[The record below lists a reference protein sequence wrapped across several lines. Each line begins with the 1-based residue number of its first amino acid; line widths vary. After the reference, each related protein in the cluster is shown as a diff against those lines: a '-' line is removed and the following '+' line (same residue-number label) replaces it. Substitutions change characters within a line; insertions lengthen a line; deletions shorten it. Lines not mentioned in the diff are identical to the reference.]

1 MSSPTLQDDQGP
13 AVIQAAQDS
22 FVDGQDTSKDVQ
34 NLPESPRS
42 DNEWEVVEA
51 TVAASECGS
60 SAKSVH
66 MEDASQTGQASQDS
80 QKGDHHVAHLHVHLV
95 PQGSSNVRFQLTTQ
109 DRAATA
115 PSASSLVSD
124 SAQQQY
130 QEQLRK
136 AQDTLL
142 LQTDFAQ
149 GEAQKAVAEPISRAM
164 DVPQQVPTDQAH
176 HAVKE
181 GLQLAEGDNAT
192 SDALP
197 SSTHALMQ
205 AGTTINSK
213 PASESTEAG
222 TDSADG
228 GTSPHLCQPVL
239 TFPFPTYG
247 STGELSFMSDGSFI
261 NVKDALAIGDELDAA
276 QGAADE
282 LAMQTVPAELASEP
296 ASPVSGWSQQTDK
309 FLDVARQ
316 LSEDVAEGQG
326 EVFEKA
332 AVADSA
338 AVEKTTQGQV
348 AAAEA
353 RPVEKYTNAS
363 GFAAFLHQ
371 RLGQLLSTIQAWTAS
386 AYGCLPCRTSL
397 YGGPMGMSASKSCLH
412 RLDGLHWALAG
423 ALGLVSAALGLYI
436 MKGHTLQK
444 QVNSSSTEL
453 SRLLLKVINLQQ
465 SLQSP
470 GRVPIVRHTSSMS
483 AMTPFPLIHML

>member
-1 MSSPTLQDDQGP
+1 MIKALQSFRLPKTALLMDKTL
-13 AVIQAAQDS
+13 AKMCKICLKA
-22 FVDGQDTSKDVQ
+22 
-34 NLPESPRS
+34 L
-42 DNEWEVVEA
+42 EA
-51 TVAASECGS
+51 TMSGKSSKPQLQPLSVAAVLNLCTW
-60 SAKSVH
+60 K
-66 MEDASQTGQASQDS
+66 M
-80 QKGDHHVAHLHVHLV
+80 LHK
-95 PQGSSNVRFQLTTQ
+95 P
-109 DRAATA
+109 
-115 PSASSLVSD
+115 
-124 SAQQQY
+124 
-130 QEQLRK
+130 
-136 AQDTLL
+136 
-142 LQTDFAQ
+142 TDFAQ

-181 GLQLAEGDNAT
+181 GLQLAE
-192 SDALP
+192 
-197 SSTHALMQ
+197 
-205 AGTTINSK
+205 
-213 PASESTEAG
+213 G

>member
-1 MSSPTLQDDQGP
+1 MHACTVLYTVHFCCSGQAQEDTLFARTGLSSTCVLQDR
-13 AVIQAAQDS
+13 I
-22 FVDGQDTSKDVQ
+22 
-34 NLPESPRS
+34 
-42 DNEWEVVEA
+42 
-51 TVAASECGS
+51 CCI
-60 SAKSVH
+60 
-66 MEDASQTGQASQDS
+66 
-80 QKGDHHVAHLHVHLV
+80 
-95 PQGSSNVRFQLTTQ
+95 
-109 DRAATA
+109 
-115 PSASSLVSD
+115 
-124 SAQQQY
+124 
-130 QEQLRK
+130 
-136 AQDTLL
+136 
-142 LQTDFAQ
+142 Q

-338 AVEKTTQGQV
+338 AVEKTTQV
-348 AAAEA
+348 CT
-353 RPVEKYTNAS
+353 P
-363 GFAAFLHQ
+363 
-371 RLGQLLSTIQAWTAS
+371 AWLEP
-386 AYGCLPCRTSL
+386 YN
-397 YGGPMGMSASKSCLH
+397 H
-412 RLDGLHWALAG
+412 
-423 ALGLVSAALGLYI
+423 I
-436 MKGHTLQK
+436 
-444 QVNSSSTEL
+444 
-453 SRLLLKVINLQQ
+453 
-465 SLQSP
+465 
-470 GRVPIVRHTSSMS
+470 HTSPTLCLLTR
-483 AMTPFPLIHML
+483 AG